1 MQNLFF
7 WAFVIVLML
16 AVGEFLYI
24 LSLRSNIRK
33 IAWDFSEK
41 LSMDT
46 NTTVSV
52 SIADSEIRRLAL
64 LINRELKHCGKNG

>member
-33 IAWDFSEK
+33 IARDFSE
-41 LSMDT
+41 
-46 NTTVSV
+46 
-52 SIADSEIRRLAL
+52 
-64 LINRELKHCGKNG
+64 

>member
-7 WAFVIVLML
+7 CAFVIVLML

-24 LSLRSNIRK
+24 LSLKNNIRN
-33 IAWDFSEK
+33 IAREFSEK

-52 SIADSEIRRLAL
+52 SIADPEIRRL
-64 LINRELKHCGKNG
+64 